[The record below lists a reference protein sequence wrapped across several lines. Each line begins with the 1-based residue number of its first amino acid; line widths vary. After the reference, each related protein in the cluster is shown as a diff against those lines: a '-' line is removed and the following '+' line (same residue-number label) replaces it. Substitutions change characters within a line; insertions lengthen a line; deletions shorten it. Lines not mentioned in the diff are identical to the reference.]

1 MAARRRLK
9 PFLNVPG
16 FIMSLPMFVVDA
28 FVTDAP
34 FTGNPA
40 AVCVMPAGES
50 EAPGIESRL
59 QGIAAEMNLSETAFV
74 SPVEDGERPSAWS
87 LRWFTPGDEVELCGH
102 ATIAAAHALRERQL
116 APSDDPITFHTR
128 HRGRIVQNRIDGLEE
143 VGLPATPLE
152 EVSAPDRRLFE
163 GLGIEDTRVVRTM
176 EDDLVLVLDDPKGIE
191 AMRPDM
197 RVLGG
202 VEARGIAV
210 TSLTDGDPDG
220 ASVISRYFAPGVSV
234 DEDPVTGSL
243 HASLGLLWRDE
254 LGPTFLARQ
263 ASARGGLVRV
273 DATRGDEG
281 LVSIAGA
288 ARLVLVGAFL
298 G

>member
-1 MAARRRLK
+1 
-9 PFLNVPG
+9 
-16 FIMSLPMFVVDA
+16 MSLPIFVVDA
-28 FVTDAP
+28 FVTEKP

-40 AVCVMPAGES
+40 AVCVMPAGQS
-50 EAPGIESRL
+50 ETPGIESRL

-74 SPVEDGERPSAWS
+74 SPLEEGEHPSIWS

-102 ATIAAAHALRERQL
+102 ATIAAAHALRERGL
-116 APSDDPITFHTR
+116 APPNDPITFRTR
-128 HRGRIVQNRIDGLEE
+128 HRGDLRQTRAGGLEE

-152 EVSAPDRRLFE
+152 EVEDPDPRLFE
-163 GLGIEDTRVVRTM
+163 GLGIERARVVRTM
-176 EDDLVLVLDDPKGIE
+176 EDDLVLVLEEAASIE
-191 AMRPDM
+191 TMRPDM

-202 VEARGIAV
+202 VKARGIAV
-210 TSLTDGDPDG
+210 TARVDHDPDG
-220 ASVISRYFAPGVSV
+220 AAVVSRYFAPGVSV

-243 HASLGLLWRDE
+243 HASLGLLWQGE
-254 LGPTFLARQ
+254 LGPAFLARQ
-263 ASARGGLVRV
+263 ASPRGGLIRV

-281 LVSIAGA
+281 VISIAGA

>member
-1 MAARRRLK
+1 
-9 PFLNVPG
+9 
-16 FIMSLPMFVVDA
+16 MSLPIFVVDA

-50 EAPGIESRL
+50 EAAGIEPRL

-74 SPVEDGERPSAWS
+74 SPIEDGEHPSTWS

-102 ATIAAAHALRERQL
+102 ATIAAAHALRERGL
-116 APSDDPITFHTR
+116 APAEAPITFRTR
-128 HRGRIVQNRIDGLEE
+128 HRGDLVQSRVDGLEE

-152 EVSAPDRRLFE
+152 EIGNPDPRLFSSL
-163 GLGIEDTRVVRTM
+163 GLEPVRVVRTM
-176 EDDLVLVLDDPKGIE
+176 ENDLVLVLDDSAVIE
-191 AMRPDM
+191 SMRPDM
-197 RVLGG
+197 RRLGE

-210 TSLTDGDPDG
+210 TAMLGDDDEE
-220 ASVISRYFAPGVSV
+220 AAVVSRYFAPGVSV

-243 HASLGLLWRDE
+243 HASLGLLWRDR
-254 LGPTFLARQ
+254 LGPRFLARQ
-263 ASARGGLVRV
+263 ASPRGGVVQV
-273 DATRGDEG
+273 DATRGESG
-281 LVSIAGA
+281 VVSIAGA

>member
-1 MAARRRLK
+1 
-9 PFLNVPG
+9 
-16 FIMSLPMFVVDA
+16 MSLPIFVVDA
-28 FVTDAP
+28 FVTDLP

-40 AVCVMPAGES
+40 AVCVMSAGES
-50 EAPGIESRL
+50 EAAGVERRL

-74 SPVEDGERPSAWS
+74 SPLENGDHPSAWS

-102 ATIAAAHALRERQL
+102 ATIAAAHALRERGL
-116 APSDDPITFHTR
+116 APADDPITFRTR
-128 HRGRIVQNRIDGLEE
+128 HRGDLVQTRSDGLEE
-143 VGLPATPLE
+143 VGLPATPLQE
-152 EVSAPDRRLFE
+152 IAEPDRRLFD
-163 GLGIEDTRVVRTM
+163 GLGIEDARVVRTM
-176 EDDLVLVLDDPKGIE
+176 EDDLVLVLEDPSRIE
-191 AMRPDM
+191 SMRPDM
-197 RVLGG
+197 RLLGG

-210 TSLTDGDPDG
+210 TALVEGDPDG
-220 ASVISRYFAPGVSV
+220 ASVVSRYFAPGVSV

-243 HASLGLLWRDE
+243 HASLGLLWRDA

-263 ASARGGLVRV
+263 ASPRGGLVRV

-281 LVSIAGA
+281 VISIAGA

>member
-1 MAARRRLK
+1 
-9 PFLNVPG
+9 
-16 FIMSLPMFVVDA
+16 MSLPIFVVDA
-28 FVTDAP
+28 FVTEAP

-50 EAPGIESRL
+50 DAVGVEARL

-74 SPVEDGERPSAWS
+74 SPLEDGEHPSAWS

-102 ATIAAAHALRERQL
+102 ATIAAAHALRERGL
-116 APSDDPITFHTR
+116 APAEDPITFRTR
-128 HRGRIVQNRIDGLEE
+128 HRGDLVQRRVEGLEE

-152 EVSAPDRRLFE
+152 EVTNPDPRLFR
-163 GLGIEDTRVVRTM
+163 GLDLDPVRVVRTM
-176 EDDLVLVLDDPKGIE
+176 EDDLVLVLEDPAVIE
-191 AMRPDM
+191 SMRPDM
-197 RVLGG
+197 RCLGE
-202 VEARGIAV
+202 VKARGIAV
-210 TSLTDGDPDG
+210 TSLLEDHSDE
-220 ASVISRYFAPGVSV
+220 ASVVSRYFAPGVSV

-243 HASLGLLWRDE
+243 HASLGLLWRDR

-263 ASARGGLVRV
+263 ASPRGGLVRV
-273 DATRGDEG
+273 DAGRGESG
-281 LVSIAGA
+281 VVSIAGA